1 VVTNCILSTNDM
13 AGWAIRHFGAAYI
26 HFDMCFA
33 AVGATGPALL
43 DNWTTAW
50 TPSSA
55 PTAMATGTTF
65 AATEEQ
71 SSLFALI
78 AIAHHRAH
86 AVMPAQ
92 AD

>member
-1 VVTNCILSTNDM
+1 M
-13 AGWAIRHFGAAYI
+13 AGWAYRHFGALYI

-33 AVGATGPALL
+33 AVGAMDPALL
-43 DNWTTAW
+43 DSWTTAW
-50 TPSSA
+50 TPPSA
-55 PTAMATGTTF
+55 PAAMATGTAF

-86 AVMPAQ
+86 AVMPAR